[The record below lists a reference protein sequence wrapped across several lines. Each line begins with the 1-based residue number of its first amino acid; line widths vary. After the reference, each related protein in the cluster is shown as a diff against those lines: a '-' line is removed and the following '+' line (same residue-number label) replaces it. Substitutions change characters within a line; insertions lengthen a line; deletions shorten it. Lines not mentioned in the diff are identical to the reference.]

1 MCHKKENKE
10 NKNENKETKEENKEN
25 QDTGFKNRII
35 EYDDEYLDN
44 SNARA

>member
-1 MCHKKENKE
+1 MCHKKEHKVNTE
-10 NKNENKETKEENKEN
+10 EQNEHEKQHKDK

-44 SNARA
+44 SNARE